1 MTRIYDRTRR
11 LRRPAATLLG
21 FGGAL
26 LFAACAATP
35 PVPDVALSSAK
46 QAIAVADQE
55 RVADASSPPLSE
67 ARDKYSA
74 AQSAVT
80 DKHMADAD
88 RLAEE
93 SRVDAELSTAQS
105 QAAKNQ
111 AVNAEMIKGT
121 QTILDEMQRNSG
133 ATQ

>member
-1 MTRIYDRTRR
+1 MTRKSDRSRR
-11 LRRPAATLLG
+11 LRKPAAILAALA
-21 FGGAL
+21 GAL
-26 LFAACAATP
+26 LFAACASTP

-74 AQSAVT
+74 AQTAVV
-80 DKHMADAD
+80 DKRMADAD
-88 RLAEE
+88 RLAQEA
-93 SRVDAELSTAQS
+93 RVDAELSTAQS

-111 AVNAEMIKGT
+111 AVNAEMIKST
-121 QTILDEMQRNSG
+121 QTLSDEMQRNSG
-133 ATQ
+133 AK

>member
-1 MTRIYDRTRR
+1 MTRICDRSRR
-11 LRRPAATLLG
+11 LRKPAAILFVLG
-21 FGGAL
+21 GTL

-74 AQSAVT
+74 AQSAVI
-80 DKHMADAD
+80 DKRMAEAD
-88 RLAEE
+88 RLAQE

-105 QAAKNQ
+105 QASKNQ
-111 AVNAEMIKGT
+111 AVNAEMIKST
-121 QTILDEMQRNSG
+121 QTLSDEMQRNSG